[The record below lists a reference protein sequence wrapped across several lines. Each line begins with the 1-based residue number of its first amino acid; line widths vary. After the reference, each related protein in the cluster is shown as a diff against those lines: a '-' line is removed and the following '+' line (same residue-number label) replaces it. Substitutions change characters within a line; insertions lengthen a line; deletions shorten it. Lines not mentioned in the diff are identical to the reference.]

1 MLEEKKRIVKIIAE
15 ILKGKDQDFVAL
27 RSIDARLLLIDSELV
42 FTRKMIEKI
51 HELVQEGYL
60 KWKNENYSSVGF
72 TRKGLEYYTKTK
84 KRNPLEQLK
93 EEFEH
98 LKKIVMKRFSN
109 SEELQQY
116 RIQHKS
122 QFDRYYFLVE
132 EIERLERAMLSP
144 KEQARQKEVEKMSKL
159 KREGKLYE
167 YLINKK
173 DREN

>member
-1 MLEEKKRIVKIIAE
+1 
-15 ILKGKDQDFVAL
+15 
-27 RSIDARLLLIDSELV
+27 
-42 FTRKMIEKI
+42 
-51 HELVQEGYL
+51 
-60 KWKNENYSSVGF
+60 
-72 TRKGLEYYTKTK
+72 
-84 KRNPLEQLK
+84 
-93 EEFEH
+93 
-98 LKKIVMKRFSN
+98 MKRFSN